1 MPKKILIFLSI
12 ALFLYLFDWF
22 LNSDDENMIYVSDND
37 IDFLIST
44 WNDQMQR
51 PPNEEELKTIIENF
65 IQNEV
70 LYREALKLNL
80 DSGDII
86 VKRRL
91 VQKLGFLK
99 QEEGVKIPNDKEL
112 KEYVN
117 ENKVQFEI
125 PKSLSFNHLFFSK
138 ESRSIEEVRQ
148 YLVNKNIKSDPF
160 LLGRNFSDKTIRQ
173 IQRDFG
179 DKFAASL
186 DQLTTLKND
195 LIIESIYGWHIVN
208 VSNIENSYLPEFNSI
223 RDKLLDTYL
232 LVKKDEVLK
241 KYTEELIKS
250 YDVSL
255 SKKYSFE

>member
-1 MPKKILIFLSI
+1 MPKKILIFLSV
-12 ALFLYLFDWF
+12 ALFLYLFEWF
-22 LNSDDENMIYVSDND
+22 LNNDDENVIYVSDND
-37 IDFLIST
+37 IDFLVST

-51 PPNEEELKTIIENF
+51 PPNEEELKSIIENF

-112 KEYVN
+112 KEYFN
-117 ENKVQFEI
+117 ENKVEFRI
-125 PKSLSFNHLFFSK
+125 PKRLSFNHIFFSK
-138 ESRSIEEVRQ
+138 ESRSLEEVRQ
-148 YLVNKNIKSDPF
+148 YLVNKNVKSDPF

-223 RDKLLDTYL
+223 RDKILDTYL

>member
-12 ALFLYLFDWF
+12 AIFLYLFDWF
-22 LNSDDENMIYVSDND
+22 LNNDDENLIYVSDND
-37 IDFLIST
+37 IDFLVST

-51 PPNEEELKTIIENF
+51 PPNEEELETIIENF

-112 KEYVN
+112 KEYFN
-117 ENKVQFEI
+117 ENKVEFRI
-125 PKSLSFNHLFFSK
+125 PKRLSFNHIFFSK
-138 ESRSIEEVRQ
+138 ESRTLEEVRR

-186 DQLTTLKND
+186 DELTTLKND

-208 VSNIENSYLPEFNSI
+208 VFNIENSYLPEFDSI

-255 SKKYSFE
+255 SEKYSFE

>member
-1 MPKKILIFLSI
+1 M
-12 ALFLYLFDWF
+12 YLFEWF
-22 LNSDDENMIYVSDND
+22 LNNDDENVIYVSVND
-37 IDFLIST
+37 IDFMEST

-51 PPNEEELKTIIENF
+51 PPNEEELKTIIKNF

-80 DSGDII
+80 DRGDII

-112 KEYVN
+112 KEYFN
-117 ENKVQFEI
+117 ENKVEFRI
-125 PKSLSFNHLFFSK
+125 PKRLSFNHIFFSK
-138 ESRSIEEVRQ
+138 ESRSLEEVRQ
-148 YLVNKNIKSDPF
+148 YLVDKNIKSDPF

-186 DQLTTLKND
+186 DELTSLKND

-223 RDKLLDTYL
+223 RDKILDTYL

>member
-1 MPKKILIFLSI
+1 MPKKILIFLSV
-12 ALFLYLFDWF
+12 ALFLYLFEWF
-22 LNSDDENMIYVSDND
+22 LNNDDDNVIYVSDND
-37 IDFLIST
+37 IDFLVST

-51 PPNEEELKTIIENF
+51 PPNEEELKSIIENF

-112 KEYVN
+112 KEYFN
-117 ENKVQFEI
+117 ENKVEFRI
-125 PKSLSFNHLFFSK
+125 PKRLSFNHIFFSK
-138 ESRSIEEVRQ
+138 ESRSLEEVRQ
-148 YLVNKNIKSDPF
+148 YLVNKNINSDPF

-173 IQRDFG
+173 IRRDFG

-186 DQLTTLKND
+186 DELTVLKND

>member
-1 MPKKILIFLSI
+1 MSKKILIFLSI
-12 ALFLYLFDWF
+12 ALFLYLVDWL
-22 LNSDDENMIYVSDND
+22 LNNDERMINVSDNE

-51 PPNEEELKTIIENF
+51 PPNQEELKIIIDNY

-70 LYREALKLNL
+70 LYREALTLNL
-80 DSGDII
+80 DRGDII

-112 KEYVN
+112 KEYFN
-117 ENKVQFEI
+117 ENKVEFRI
-125 PKSLSFNHLFFSK
+125 PKRLSFNHIFFSK
-138 ESRSIEEVRQ
+138 ESRTLEEVRR

-186 DQLTTLKND
+186 DELTTLKND

-208 VSNIENSYLPEFNSI
+208 VFNIENSYLPEFDSI

-255 SKKYSFE
+255 SEKYSFE

>member
-37 IDFLIST
+37 IDFLVST

-51 PPNEEELKTIIENF
+51 PPNKEELKTIIENF

-112 KEYVN
+112 KEYFN
-117 ENKVQFEI
+117 ENKVQFRI
-125 PKSLSFNHLFFSK
+125 PKSLSFNHIFFSK

-173 IQRDFG
+173 IRRDFG

-186 DQLTTLKND
+186 DELTVLKND

-208 VSNIENSYLPEFNSI
+208 VSNIKNSYLPEFNSI

>member
-1 MPKKILIFLSI
+1 MPTKIIIFLSI
-12 ALFLYLFDWF
+12 ALILYLFDWF
-22 LNSDDENMIYVSDND
+22 LNNDDENTIYVSSND
-37 IDFLIST
+37 IDFLVST

-70 LYREALKLNL
+70 LYREALNLNL
-80 DSGDII
+80 DRGDII

-91 VQKLGFLK
+91 IQKLGFLK
-99 QEEGVKIPNDKEL
+99 QEEGVKIPNNNEL
-112 KEYVN
+112 KKFFD
-117 ENKVQFEI
+117 ENKDDFMI
-125 PKSLSFNHLFFSK
+125 PKRLSFDHIFFSK
-138 ESRSIEEVRQ
+138 ESRSIEEVEQ
-148 YLVNKNIKSDPF
+148 YLVDKNVKSDPF
-160 LLGRNFSDKTIRQ
+160 LLGKNFSDKTIRQ

-179 DKFAASL
+179 DKFAAALEKITMIKS
-186 DQLTTLKND
+186 N

-208 VSNIENSYLPEFNSI
+208 ISNIENSYLPEFNSI
-223 RDKLLDTYL
+223 KDKLLDSYL

-255 SKKYSFE
+255 SKKYSFD

>member
-37 IDFLIST
+37 IDFLVST

-112 KEYVN
+112 KEYFN
-117 ENKVQFEI
+117 ENKVEFRI
-125 PKSLSFNHLFFSK
+125 PKRLSFNHIFFSK
-138 ESRSIEEVRQ
+138 ESRSLEEVRQ

-186 DQLTTLKND
+186 DQLTTFKND

-223 RDKLLDTYL
+223 KDKLLDTSFILGSNAKTLHSEDRAIKAPTL
-232 LVKKDEVLK
+232 LVLNPV
-241 KYTEELIKS
+241 KS
-250 YDVSL
+250 S
-255 SKKYSFE
+255 

>member
-1 MPKKILIFLSI
+1 M
-12 ALFLYLFDWF
+12 YLFEWF
-22 LNSDDENMIYVSDND
+22 LNNDDENVIYVSDND
-37 IDFLIST
+37 IDFLVST

-51 PPNEEELKTIIENF
+51 PPNEEELKSIIENF

-80 DSGDII
+80 DRGDII

-112 KEYVN
+112 KEYFN
-117 ENKVQFEI
+117 ENKVEFRI
-125 PKSLSFNHLFFSK
+125 PKRLSFNHIFFSK
-138 ESRSIEEVRQ
+138 ESRSLEEVRQ

-173 IQRDFG
+173 IRRDFG

-186 DQLTTLKND
+186 DELTVLKND

-223 RDKLLDTYL
+223 RDKILDTYL

>member
-37 IDFLIST
+37 IDFLVST

-91 VQKLGFLK
+91 VQKIRFFK
-99 QEEGVKIPNDKEL
+99 TRRRSKNSKRQGVKRI
-112 KEYVN
+112 
-117 ENKVQFEI
+117 F
-125 PKSLSFNHLFFSK
+125 
-138 ESRSIEEVRQ
+138 
-148 YLVNKNIKSDPF
+148 
-160 LLGRNFSDKTIRQ
+160 
-173 IQRDFG
+173 
-179 DKFAASL
+179 
-186 DQLTTLKND
+186 
-195 LIIESIYGWHIVN
+195 
-208 VSNIENSYLPEFNSI
+208 
-223 RDKLLDTYL
+223 
-232 LVKKDEVLK
+232 
-241 KYTEELIKS
+241 
-250 YDVSL
+250 
-255 SKKYSFE
+255 

>member
-22 LNSDDENMIYVSDND
+22 LNIDDENMIYVSDND
-37 IDFLIST
+37 IDFLVST

-51 PPNEEELKTIIENF
+51 PPNKEELKTIIENF

-112 KEYVN
+112 KEYFN
-117 ENKVQFEI
+117 ENKVEFRI
-125 PKSLSFNHLFFSK
+125 PKRLSFNHIFFSK
-138 ESRSIEEVRQ
+138 ESRSLEEVRQ

-208 VSNIENSYLPEFNSI
+208 VSKIENSYLPEFNSI
-223 RDKLLDTYL
+223 RDKLLDTYV

-241 KYTEELIKS
+241 KYTEE
-250 YDVSL
+250 
-255 SKKYSFE
+255 

>member
-12 ALFLYLFDWF
+12 AIFLYLFDWL
-22 LNSDDENMIYVSDND
+22 LNNDDENMIYVSDND
-37 IDFLIST
+37 IDFLVST

-51 PPNEEELKTIIENF
+51 LPNEEELKTIIENF

-80 DSGDII
+80 DSGDVI

-112 KEYVN
+112 KEYFN
-117 ENKVQFEI
+117 ENKVEFRI
-125 PKSLSFNHLFFSK
+125 PKRLSFNHIFFSK
-138 ESRSIEEVRQ
+138 ESRSLEEVRQ
-148 YLVNKNIKSDPF
+148 YLVNKNVKSDPF

-186 DQLTTLKND
+186 DELTSLKND

-208 VSNIENSYLPEFNSI
+208 VSDIENSYLPEFNSI